1 MLPRLLNIL
10 GFPLFIFWMS
20 VSFDTTK
27 DLSLFKRGTA
37 VSESRHAAPRSDDSG
52 IPITRC
58 ISVFYYST
66 ANCVRSLVHIGFY
79 IFFADSY
86 LICIGSPCIIFILV
100 LPSEIFH
107 TFLKKAFYFGSE
119 TFFLFGNIYYVTG
132 LYLYVLYL

>member
-10 GFPLFIFWMS
+10 GFSLFIFWMS
-20 VSFDTTK
+20 FSFDTTK

-37 VSESRHAAPRSDDSG
+37 VPEHRHAALRSDDPG

-58 ISVFYYST
+58 ISVFYYSIVNFVPD
-66 ANCVRSLVHIGFY
+66 AHRLFL
-79 IFFADSY
+79 FFADCY

-107 TFLKKAFYFGSE
+107 TAFKKTFDLCHYAFFPSA
-119 TFFLFGNIYYVTG
+119 
-132 LYLYVLYL
+132 

>member
-27 DLSLFKRGTA
+27 DFSLFKRGTA
-37 VSESRHAAPRSDDSG
+37 VPEHRHAVLRSDDPG

-58 ISVFYYST
+58 ISVFYYSIVNFVPD
-66 ANCVRSLVHIGFY
+66 AHRPFL
-79 IFFADSY
+79 FFADCY

-119 TFFLFGNIYYVTG
+119 TFFLFRNIYYVTG